1 MATDW
6 RVVSPMT
13 LKRWLSGGAALILL
27 GLSFVLLHQA
37 IDRFNESTYPLTY
50 EETVNHAAEEYDIP
64 PSLVYAVIHTESHFR
79 PSVSSQAGAVG
90 LMQVTDDTYRWAL
103 QRANAQ
109 DTYDPNAL
117 LDPDTNIRIGSYIL
131 HLLREDFTETESV
144 LAAYNAGQGK
154 VHQWLSDPA
163 YSADGVTLQ
172 HIPYTETADYI
183 DRVLS
188 AQERYQTIYNI
199 P

>member
-1 MATDW
+1 MAADW
-6 RVVSPMT
+6 RVVSMT
-13 LKRWLSGGAALILL
+13 VKRWLSGGIALVLV
-27 GLSFVLLHQA
+27 GLSFLLLYQA
-37 IDRFNESTYPLTY
+37 IDRFNESAYPLDY
-50 EETVNHAAEEYDIP
+50 VETVSHAAEEYHIP
-64 PSLVYAVIHTESHFR
+64 PSLIYAVIHTESHFR
-79 PSVSSQAGAVG
+79 PSVSSHAGAVG
-90 LMQVTDDTYRWAL
+90 LMQITDDTYRWAL
-103 QRANAQ
+103 QRAKVE
-109 DTYDPNAL
+109 DTYDSNAL
-117 LDPDTNIRIGSYIL
+117 LDPDTNILIGTYIL
-131 HLLREDFTETESV
+131 HLLREDFTQIETV

-163 YSADGVTLQ
+163 CSADGVTLQ

>member
-1 MATDW
+1 
-6 RVVSPMT
+6 
-13 LKRWLSGGAALILL
+13 
-27 GLSFVLLHQA
+27 
-37 IDRFNESTYPLTY
+37 
-50 EETVNHAAEEYDIP
+50 
-64 PSLVYAVIHTESHFR
+64 
-79 PSVSSQAGAVG
+79 
-90 LMQVTDDTYRWAL
+90 MQITDDTYRWAL
-103 QRANAQ
+103 QRAKVE
-109 DTYDPNAL
+109 DTYDSNAL
-117 LDPDTNIRIGSYIL
+117 LDPDTNILIGTYIL
-131 HLLREDFTETESV
+131 HLLREDFTQIETV

-163 YSADGVTLQ
+163 CSADGVTLQ